1 MSKHIKLCALNVYN
15 LLFDN
20 YASIKLFLKLH
31 TKKKKNTTTRFQET
45 QTTQTRK
52 LLEILRNVKREMQEV
67 QYDFRDN

>member
-1 MSKHIKLCALNVYN
+1 MSKHIKLRALNVYT

-31 TKKKKNTTTRFQET
+31 TKKKFTITRFQET

-52 LLEILRNVKREMQEV
+52 LLEILRNIKREMQEV
-67 QYDFRDN
+67 QYDFKDN

>member
-31 TKKKKNTTTRFQET
+31 TKKEKLQLPDF
-45 QTTQTRK
+45 RK
-52 LLEILRNVKREMQEV
+52 PRLLKLENLEILRNIKREMQEV
-67 QYDFRDN
+67 QYDFNDN